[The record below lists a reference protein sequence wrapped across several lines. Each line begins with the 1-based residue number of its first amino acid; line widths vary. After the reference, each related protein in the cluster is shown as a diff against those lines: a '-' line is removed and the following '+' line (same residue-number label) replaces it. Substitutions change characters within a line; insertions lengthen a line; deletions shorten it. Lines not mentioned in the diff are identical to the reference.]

1 MLVLSLKNGDND
13 PTRNSLDE
21 YCVPLVEIKD
31 FNALID
37 KKLSFDQPV
46 RIKQEAYEK
55 LAEISGHDYY
65 TTVNVLD
72 YLYYQKYYK
81 LIGTFLSR
89 QKKMQLFLN
98 KLILQEN

>member
-46 RIKQEAYEK
+46 RIKREAYEK

-81 LIGTFLSR
+81 LLAHFY
-89 QKKMQLFLN
+89 QDKKKCN
-98 KLILQEN
+98 YSSTN